1 MATGK
6 QKNKPKSQQ
15 GFSASM
21 FELMNYEPYLTE
33 DMIIKGIEA
42 HKDAIEKWCY
52 IKHDKDEKPDGTP
65 KEVHYHGFFKLKNP
79 YHAGAIAKWFG
90 QEVQYIN
97 KIKKRFETGALYCIH
112 AHDMGKYQYDPEEV
126 KANFDYYELVEKDNN
141 KKSRKDADA
150 KLDYIIQKI
159 ENGEIREFNYH
170 NYISVNDYVMYKAE
184 IDKAFQYRRDKISQE
199 DRHQDVIFIT
209 GLSGSG
215 KTTFAKDYAK
225 KLNYS
230 CYVSSG
236 SNDVLDSYQ
245 GQDVL
250 ILDDLRPSVMG
261 LSDLL
266 KMLDNNTNST
276 VKSRYHN
283 KMLEC
288 KTIIITSILPIEQ
301 FFHNVFSEEEE
312 SIVQFKRRCKFYFK
326 FDIEFYEMYI
336 YDSKKRDYKFIDQK
350 PNYIAEKFAPK
361 ELTEEDI
368 ESEILRV
375 FGNDFIPKENYLIN
389 ESKKNEAPTPDN
401 AEASTPFNN
410 GIIPQ
415 KEEENNT
422 TEEDIAMFFSC

>member
-1 MATGK
+1 MATEK

-33 DMIIKGIEA
+33 EIIKQGIEA
-42 HKDAIEKWCY
+42 HKDVIEKWCY
-52 IKHDKDEKPDGTP
+52 IKHDKDTKENGEP
-65 KEVHYHGFFKLKNP
+65 KEIHYHGFIKTKANYNAGTIAGWFK
-79 YHAGAIAKWFG
+79 
-90 QEVQYIN
+90 QEIQYIN

-112 AHDMGKYQYDPEEV
+112 AHDTGKYQYDPEEV
-126 KANFDYYELVEKDNN
+126 KANFDYYELVERDNN
-141 KKSRKDADA
+141 KKTAKAKEQEIAD
-150 KLDYIIQKI
+150 IIVKI
-159 ENGEIREFNYH
+159 ENGDIREFNYH
-170 NYISVNDYVMYKAE
+170 NFISVQTYVDYKAE

-230 CYVSSG
+230 CYISSG
-236 SNDVLDSYQ
+236 SNDVLDNYQ

-266 KMLDNNTNST
+266 KMLDNNTNSS

-336 YDSKKRDYKFIDQK
+336 YDSKKRDYRFIDQK
-350 PNYIAEKFAPK
+350 TNYVAQKYAPK

-368 ESEILRV
+368 ESEISRV
-375 FGNDFIPKENYLIN
+375 FGDDFIPKENYLVS
-389 ESKKNEAPTPDN
+389 ESKKNEALAPDN
-401 AEASTPFNN
+401 AKAPTPFNN

-415 KEEENNT
+415 KGDENNT

>member
-1 MATGK
+1 MGK
-6 QKNKPKSQQ
+6 ASKEAPSKQ
-15 GFSASM
+15 GINLSIM
-21 FELMNYEPYLTE
+21 EVMNYVVYLSKE
-33 DMIIKGIEA
+33 QVEQGIQRCKETG
-42 HKDAIEKWCY
+42 HLKRYCY
-52 IKHDKDEKPDGTP
+52 ILHDKDIKEDGTLKP
-65 KEVHYHGFFKLKNP
+65 PHYHVFIQFDIP
-79 YHAGAIAKWFG
+79 YNTANVAQWFG
-90 QEVQYIN
+90 ITQNFIRKLATRYDN
-97 KIKKRFETGALYCIH
+97 AALYCIH
-112 AHDMGKYQYDPEEV
+112 KHDLGKYQYDENEV
-126 KANFDYYELVEKDNN
+126 VSNFDYHKLIEKDD
-141 KKSRKDADA
+141 KKKAKKDADA
-150 KLDYIIQKI
+150 RLFEIIQGI
-159 ENGEIREFNYH
+159 ESGEIREFNYH
-170 NYISVNDYVMYKAE
+170 NYISVAEYVSYKDRIE
-184 IDKAFQYRRDKISQE
+184 KAWQYRRDKIAKE

-230 CYVSSG
+230 FYVSSG

-336 YDSKKRDYKFIDQK
+336 YDSKKRDYRFIDQK

-368 ESEILRV
+368 DLEIARV
-375 FGNDFIPKENYLIN
+375 FGDFIPKENYTTFVS
-389 ESKKNEAPTPDN
+389 EQKKEDEEKPGQFSPSDDN
-401 AEASTPFNN
+401 NN
-410 GIIPQ
+410 
-415 KEEENNT
+415 NNQLSLF
-422 TEEDIAMFFSC
+422 EFFG

>member
-1 MATGK
+1 MGK
-6 QKNKPKSQQ
+6 VSKESPPPSKKGINL
-15 GFSASM
+15 AIM
-21 FELMNYEPYLTE
+21 EIMNYIPYLTKE
-33 DMIIKGIEA
+33 QVEKGIKRCQA
-42 HKDAIEKWCY
+42 TGHLIRYCY
-52 IKHDKDEKPDGTP
+52 ILHDKDLKEDGTP
-65 KEVHYHGFFKLKNP
+65 KPPHWHIFLQFDIQYNTANV
-79 YHAGAIAKWFG
+79 AQWFG
-90 QEVQYIN
+90 IEQNFIRKLATRYEN
-97 KIKKRFETGALYCIH
+97 ASLYCIH
-112 AHDMGKYQYDPEEV
+112 KHDIGKYQYNEEEV
-126 KANFDYYELVEKDNN
+126 KANFNYHELVEKDN
-141 KKSRKDADA
+141 KKLAKKAKDAR
-150 KLDYIIQKI
+150 KYEIISQI
-159 ENGEIREFNYH
+159 ENGTIREFNY
-170 NYISVNDYVMYKAE
+170 NLYISVQEYVNWRADIE
-184 IDKAFQYRRDKISQE
+184 KAFQYRRDKIAKE

-230 CYVSSG
+230 CYISSG
-236 SNDVLDSYQ
+236 SNDVLDNYQ

-266 KMLDNNTNST
+266 KMLDNNTNSS

-368 ESEILRV
+368 DSEIARV
-375 FGNDFIPKENYLIN
+375 FGDFIPRENYTTFVS
-389 ESKKNEAPTPDN
+389 EQKKEDGEKPGQFSPSDDN
-401 AEASTPFNN
+401 NN
-410 GIIPQ
+410 NQ
-415 KEEENNT
+415 LSLFE
-422 TEEDIAMFFSC
+422 FFA